1 MDTQAFALHQ
11 TIPNQLSFWE
21 EAEVKRQIDAMV
33 ALGKMKPSTS
43 EYVCR
48 VTLLVKKDGSH
59 QSPILWRLYDS
70 ESTNQ
75 KGRLPNAI
83 GLGHPDTTEGSL
95 NGLLLW
101 IFSQDFG
108 SKNGTSGCSEDN
120 FDHQVQIV

>member
-1 MDTQAFALHQ
+1 VDTQGFPLHQ

-21 EAEVKRQIDAMV
+21 EAEVKRQIDALV

-48 VTLLVKKDGSH
+48 VTLPVMKDGSH

-75 KGRLPNAI
+75 KRRPPNAI
-83 GLGHPDTTEGSL
+83 
-95 NGLLLW
+95 
-101 IFSQDFG
+101 
-108 SKNGTSGCSEDN
+108 
-120 FDHQVQIV
+120 V